1 MTYTVVV
8 YRYTRRDLATAP
20 RPRAAESPAAE
31 TFRRDAPTLL
41 GYFAIVGYAFWLY
54 AFGPALT
61 LLRAELHFS
70 YTLVGL
76 YSALWSAGAVLTGFG
91 FARLSR
97 RLPRNAVLWSS
108 AAGSVA
114 GHALLTAALTVPLT
128 LDGAALAGL
137 AGPTLL
143 PSPPPL
149 SS

>member
-1 MTYTVVV
+1 MSYTVAV
-8 YRYTRRDLATAP
+8 YRYTTRELT
-20 RPRAAESPAAE
+20 SPE
-31 TFRRDAPTLL
+31 TFRRDPPTML
-41 GYFAIVGYAFWLY
+41 GYLAIAGYAFWLY
-54 AFGPALT
+54 AFGPALA
-61 LLRAELHFS
+61 LLQAELHFS

-76 YSALWSAGAVLTGFG
+76 YSALWSAGAVVTGFG
-91 FARLSR
+91 FARLAR
-97 RLPRNAVLWSS
+97 RLPRAAVLWSS